1 MWFLKN
7 CFIEYAKVSKMNVL
21 TTFKMRKKKGKC
33 TSKNRELF
41 EKMVEV
47 FKKS

>member
-7 CFIEYAKVSKMNVL
+7 CFTEYAKVSKMNVL
-21 TTFKMRKKKGKC
+21 TTFKMRGKKKGKR

-47 FKKS
+47 